1 MKLRGQPLIPEWTQP
16 RTSGIPFESTGHTV
30 RIQCTMISTTNLAL
44 MDLELTSVKIPKY
57 QYVGFDF
64 PILDEM
70 W

>member
-1 MKLRGQPLIPEWTQP
+1 MPVRAKFAGLAIGLPL
-16 RTSGIPFESTGHTV
+16 FA
-30 RIQCTMISTTNLAL
+30 LAGAA
-44 MDLELTSVKIPKY
+44 TSVKIPKY

>member
-1 MKLRGQPLIPEWTQP
+1 MIAILAMHADSVDRAG
-16 RTSGIPFESTGHTV
+16 RSRVV
-30 RIQCTMISTTNLAL
+30 RAGGGP
-44 MDLELTSVKIPKY
+44 SVKIPKY

>member
-1 MKLRGQPLIPEWTQP
+1 MPGSKAIKERIEELITET
-16 RTSGIPFESTGHTV
+16 TGLILV
-30 RIQCTMISTTNLAL
+30 
-44 MDLELTSVKIPKY
+44 EPSVKIPKY

>member
-1 MKLRGQPLIPEWTQP
+1 MEPNQKHIWLK
-16 RTSGIPFESTGHTV
+16 
-30 RIQCTMISTTNLAL
+30 
-44 MDLELTSVKIPKY
+44 DTSVKIPKY

>member
-1 MKLRGQPLIPEWTQP
+1 LWHRTVFGDPTLANAILDRINLKGPSLRRRL
-16 RTSGIPFESTGHTV
+16 V
-30 RIQCTMISTTNLAL
+30 
-44 MDLELTSVKIPKY
+44 TSVKISKY